1 MPKIREV
8 ESENSS
14 DDSITSEDIIDNDH
28 KKKKKETTSD
38 ALDISSESNDHMSK
52 KKRKSRM
59 SSFSVLSR
67 NFIERNEKAKSVLYT
82 PGTIS
87 LSQSAMK

>member
-28 KKKKKETTSD
+28 KKKKKETTSV
-38 ALDISSESNDHMSK
+38 ALEISSESSDHVSK
-52 KKRKSRM
+52 KIRKSRM
-59 SSFSVLSR
+59 SRFSVLSR
-67 NFIERNEKAKSVLYT
+67 NFRERNEKAKSVLYT
-82 PGTIS
+82 PGTI
-87 LSQSAMK
+87 